1 VRIIKDP
8 FGCCR
13 LAGIN
18 VRHNADIAKTL

>member
-1 VRIIKDP
+1 MSIIKDP
-8 FGCCR
+8 LGCCR